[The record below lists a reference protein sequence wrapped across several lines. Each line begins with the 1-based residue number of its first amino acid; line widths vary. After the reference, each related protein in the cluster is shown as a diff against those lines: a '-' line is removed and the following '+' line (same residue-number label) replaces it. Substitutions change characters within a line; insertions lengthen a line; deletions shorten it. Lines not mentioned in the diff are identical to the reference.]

1 MKAIDL
7 AMSLYCDLERAE
19 TNLPARDNS
28 KAIAK
33 ANTEM
38 AVLGIYGWAASTKN
52 VNSFSVMKIYKPSL
66 SSFVKEQLDS

>member
-28 KAIAK
+28 EAIAK

-38 AVLGIYGWAASTKN
+38 AVLGIYGWAHLLKMSI
-52 VNSFSVMKIYKPSL
+52 VSVL
-66 SSFVKEQLDS
+66 